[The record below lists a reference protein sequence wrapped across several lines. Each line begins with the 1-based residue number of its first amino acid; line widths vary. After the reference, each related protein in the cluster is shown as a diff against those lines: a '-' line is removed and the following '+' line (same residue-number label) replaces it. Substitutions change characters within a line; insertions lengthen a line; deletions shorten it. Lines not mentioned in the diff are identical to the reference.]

1 MMKQLRTATALS
13 AIVASLSLGACGGSG
28 PNQSSANGD
37 VAIPVGRSTAA
48 SPATAGA
55 PGHHSTLAGAAV
67 GAIVGHELGHHALAG
82 AAVGA
87 AIQHHRNKRAAVR

>member
-48 SPATAGA
+48 SPAGA